1 MSNVFEGPPDGRQSA
16 DVRAST
22 SRFRPVYR
30 AMSEA
35 EFALHNQIKETA
47 FLLEGQFAEIEALRA
62 KLGMAPQ
69 PRYHALALTHLEAA
83 IMWAVKGLTA

>member
-16 DVRAST
+16 DVRAPT
-22 SRFRPVYR
+22 FRPAYR

-35 EFALHNQIKETA
+35 EFALHDQIKETA